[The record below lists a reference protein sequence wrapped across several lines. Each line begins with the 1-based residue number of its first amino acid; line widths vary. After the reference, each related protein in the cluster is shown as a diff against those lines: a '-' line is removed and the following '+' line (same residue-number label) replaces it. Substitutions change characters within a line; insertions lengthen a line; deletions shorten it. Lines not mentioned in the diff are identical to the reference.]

1 MKFLL
6 LLRVNRWGNV
16 MILLLCSEG
25 DRWGIVMIMLM
36 CDVVEQ
42 MGVDD
47 DTACVN

>member
-1 MKFLL
+1 
-6 LLRVNRWGNV
+6 VI
-16 MILLLCSEG
+16 ILLLCSEG